1 MSTRVFEMETAAEQ
15 DVPISAG
22 SHPRLSQHK
31 AFSSSATRAL
41 DAIER
46 ALTGPGALS
55 CAQRACSSTKL
66 HSPII
71 AGIAGSVDSGKVV
84 SASRFAAGV
93 QRGGFSS
100 GDKGLHSSRGRGL
113 FSGQEVTDTVA
124 KYCSVF
130 DSQLGQLERAAAAA
144 ADEREDIEVQQQ
156 LAEMDFDVARRRW
169 MGQIQRAEAR
179 AQASV
184 TTFVYHILSAC
195 TCAPS

>member
-1 MSTRVFEMETAAEQ
+1 ME
-15 DVPISAG
+15 P
-22 SHPRLSQHK
+22 
-31 AFSSSATRAL
+31 SSSATRAL

-55 CAQRACSSTKL
+55 RAQQACSSTKL

-71 AGIAGSVDSGKVV
+71 AGIAGGVDSGKVV

-93 QRGGFSS
+93 QRGSLSS
-100 GDKGLHSSRGRGL
+100 TGLHSSRGRGL
-113 FSGQEVTDTVA
+113 FSGQEMTDTVA

-144 ADEREDIEVQQQ
+144 ADEREDIEVQQR

-179 AQASV
+179 AQASI
-184 TTFVYHILSAC
+184 TIFVYPAVHTYMLTRGAGAGVRGAC
-195 TCAPS
+195 ARAR

>member
-1 MSTRVFEMETAAEQ
+1 ME
-15 DVPISAG
+15 P
-22 SHPRLSQHK
+22 
-31 AFSSSATRAL
+31 SSSATRAL

-55 CAQRACSSTKL
+55 RAQQAYNSTKL

-71 AGIAGSVDSGKVV
+71 AGIAGGVDSGKVV
-84 SASRFAAGV
+84 SASRGSL
-93 QRGGFSS
+93 SS
-100 GDKGLHSSRGRGL
+100 TGLHSSRGRGL
-113 FSGQEVTDTVA
+113 FSGQEMTDTVA

-144 ADEREDIEVQQQ
+144 ADEREDIEVQQR

-179 AQASV
+179 AQASI
-184 TTFVYHILSAC
+184 TICVYPAVHTYMLTRGAGAGVRGAC
-195 TCAPS
+195 ARAR